1 MARAIILA
9 AGMGTRL
16 RPLTDTRPKCLVELA
31 GRPLLDRQLD
41 ALRAA
46 GVEDIHIVG
55 GYLAEQLER
64 PGLTR
69 HLNPD
74 YASTN
79 MVHTLFCAEPALTGD
94 QDLLIAYGDIVY
106 EPGIVQQMLACD
118 APLCLAVDLAWRDYW
133 QARMEDPL
141 ADAETLKLTPEGHVR
156 ELGRKPQSY
165 ADIEG
170 QYIGLIKVRADH
182 VRRLGEIRNAMD
194 REARYDGKDF
204 ANMFMTSFLQHLIDI
219 GIPLRAVPIRN
230 GWLEVDAPED
240 LEVDVARFY
249 RF

>member
-64 PGLTR
+64 PSLTR

-79 MVHTLFCAEPALTGD
+79 MVHTLFCACEVLTGG
-94 QDLLIAYGDIVY
+94 QDLLICYGDIVY

-118 APLCLAVDLAWRDYW
+118 APLCLAVDIAWRDYW
-133 QARMEDPL
+133 QARMENPL

-156 ELGRKPQSY
+156 ELGKKPQSY

-182 VRRLGEIRNAMD
+182 VTRLVEIHDGMD
-194 REARYDGKDF
+194 RDARYDGKEY

-219 GIPLRAVPIRN
+219 GIAVRAVPIRN